1 MEFWL
6 FSACLTVIA
15 TLVVLL
21 PLSRNI
27 RTSQTGGQNDLEVYR
42 DQMSEIEADVS
53 RGMIDTQSA
62 EQARLEI
69 ARRLLKAEKDASLN
83 RSISDNLK
91 THKILAFVA
100 VLLVPLLSWGIYSSV
115 GSPDLPSQPLSKR
128 IAVNPERAPVE
139 ELVSQAEAHLVE
151 NPQDGRGWN
160 VLAPIYLR
168 LGRVDDAIN
177 AYRNSIRLNGE
188 DFALNLGLA
197 ESLVLKSGGLV
208 TAEAHALFEKAAIQ
222 NPDDYR
228 PQFFLARTLLQD
240 GKNEEAKAFLK
251 AFLERSSADAP
262 WRSQIEDAIRRIDG
276 ETVPGQA
283 QAPVTATSS
292 AKGPSAADVEAASSM
307 SNDQRKEMIE
317 GMVAGLQAKLQA
329 QSDDLEGWQRLISS
343 YMVMQKPDD
352 AKAALEQALKLL
364 PEDKRSLLLA
374 HVKTLNLEVEGAEP

>member
-15 TLVVLL
+15 TLVVLI
-21 PLSRNI
+21 PLSRS
-27 RTSQTGGQNDLEVYR
+27 THASQTADQNDLEVYR
-42 DQMSEIEADVS
+42 DQMTEIEADVS
-53 RGMIDTQSA
+53 RGMIDKQSA

-69 ARRLLKAEKDASLN
+69 ARRLLKAEKKTSLAQTV
-83 RSISDNLK
+83 SDNIK
-91 THKILAFVA
+91 AHKLIAFIS

-115 GSPDLPSQPLSKR
+115 GSPDLPSQPLAQRVAS
-128 IAVNPERAPVE
+128 NPERAPVE
-139 ELVSQAEAHLVE
+139 ELVSQAEAHLAQ

-188 DFALNLGLA
+188 DFARNLGLA

-208 TAEAHALFEKAAIQ
+208 TAEAHALFEKAAAQ

-240 GKNEEAKAFLK
+240 GKNQEAKQLLN

-262 WRSQIEDAIRRIDG
+262 WRAQIEDAIRRIDG
-276 ETVPGQA
+276 ETASA
-283 QAPVTATSS
+283 QAPATATPP
-292 AKGPSAADVEAASSM
+292 AKGPSAADVEAAASM

-317 GMVAGLQAKLQA
+317 GMVAGLQAKLEA
-329 QSDDLEGWQRLISS
+329 QPDDLEGWKRLISS
-343 YMVMQKPDD
+343 YMIMQKGDD
-352 AKAALEQALKLL
+352 AKAALQQALKLL
-364 PEDKRSLLLA
+364 PDDKRSLLVEHA
-374 HVKTLNLEVEGAEP
+374 KTLNLEVEGVEP

>member
-15 TLVVLL
+15 TLVVLI
-21 PLSRNI
+21 PLSRS
-27 RTSQTGGQNDLEVYR
+27 THASQTADQNDLEVYR
-42 DQMSEIEADVS
+42 DQMTEIEADVS
-53 RGMIDTQSA
+53 RGMIDIQSA

-69 ARRLLKAEKDASLN
+69 ARRLLKAEKKTSLAQTV
-83 RSISDNLK
+83 SDNIK
-91 THKILAFVA
+91 AHKLIAFIS

-115 GSPDLPSQPLSKR
+115 GSPDLPSQPLAQRVAS
-128 IAVNPERAPVE
+128 NPERAPVE
-139 ELVSQAEAHLVE
+139 ELVSQAEAHLAQ

-188 DFALNLGLA
+188 DFARNLGLA

-208 TAEAHALFEKAAIQ
+208 TAEAHALFEKAAAQ

-240 GKNEEAKAFLK
+240 GKNQEAKQLLN

-262 WRSQIEDAIRRIDG
+262 WRAQIEDAIRRIDG
-276 ETVPGQA
+276 ETASA
-283 QAPVTATSS
+283 QAPATATPP
-292 AKGPSAADVEAASSM
+292 AKGPSAADVEAAASM

-317 GMVAGLQAKLQA
+317 GMVAGLQAKLEA
-329 QSDDLEGWQRLISS
+329 QPDDLEGWKRLISS
-343 YMVMQKPDD
+343 YMIMQKGDD
-352 AKAALEQALKLL
+352 AKAALQQALKLM
-364 PEDKRSLLLA
+364 PDDKRSLLVEHA
-374 HVKTLNLEVEGAEP
+374 KTLNLEVEGVEP

>member
-15 TLVVLL
+15 TLVVLI
-21 PLSRNI
+21 PLSRS
-27 RTSQTGGQNDLEVYR
+27 THASQTADQNDLEVYR
-42 DQMSEIEADVS
+42 DQMTEIEADVS
-53 RGMIDTQSA
+53 RGMIDKQSA

-69 ARRLLKAEKDASLN
+69 ARRLLKAEKKTSLAQTV
-83 RSISDNLK
+83 SDNIK
-91 THKILAFVA
+91 AHKLIAFIS

-115 GSPDLPSQPLSKR
+115 GSPDLPSQPLAQRVAS
-128 IAVNPERAPVE
+128 NPERAPVE
-139 ELVSQAEAHLVE
+139 ELVSQAEAHLAQ

-188 DFALNLGLA
+188 DFARNLGLA

-208 TAEAHALFEKAAIQ
+208 TAEAHALFEKAAAQ

-240 GKNEEAKAFLK
+240 GKNQEAKQLLS

-262 WRSQIEDAIRRIDG
+262 WRAQIEDAIRRIDG
-276 ETVPGQA
+276 ETASA
-283 QAPVTATSS
+283 QAPATATSP
-292 AKGPSAADVEAASSM
+292 AKGPSAADVEAAASM

-317 GMVAGLQAKLQA
+317 GMVAGLQAKLEA
-329 QSDDLEGWQRLISS
+329 QPDDLEGWKRLISS
-343 YMVMQKPDD
+343 YMIMQKGDD
-352 AKAALEQALKLL
+352 AKAALQQALKLL
-364 PEDKRSLLLA
+364 PDDKRSLLVEHA
-374 HVKTLNLEVEGAEP
+374 KTLNLEVEGVEP